1 MIVSVLGPKK
11 IGKSFLLDSLLTVD
25 NGKVTRIMSK
35 KSSPII
41 NSPAQ
46 SCLNRNGD
54 RVIYFDGDG
63 ATSHEIFLWNYFL
76 SSIIIYNLSPSD
88 RNEEATLIDHLS
100 FVQSHLDS
108 EIDDLSPPQ
117 LVIVRRDAGEREIK
131 DRELIRKIEEYSLFA
146 ADIQVVHLVHCLIF
160 SPTLAKRM

>member
-46 SCLNRNGD
+46 SCLN
-54 RVIYFDGDG
+54 GDG